1 LHLSPRGRL
10 SNGPGR
16 GGPIYRSVPA
26 RCMAGR
32 WPCSSSHKLVRRE
45 IAEARM
51 RTIREGVNRL
61 DLAGLS
67 CQPERSG
74 RDMEKLRGLTE
85 VQPRFDSVI
94 GGFVDGNAVMRAQ
107 RGDTLTGPAIAMAC
121 HQTVPVQDAGDEI
134 VIGNQHQLSNCGNHM
149 DGGAV
154 ALPTPPSGQA
164 YLAVN
169 AADPMDHQNNL
180 GRLRIDISDH
190 FMDNGADDTLLQP
203 CISRGG
209 GPDSLEVRSERGERC
224 RIGDGSDL

>member
-51 RTIREGVNRL
+51 RTIRQGVNRL

-107 RGDTLTGPAIAMAC
+107 VTRSRVQRLPWPVTKPFLFRMPAMRSSSA
-121 HQTVPVQDAGDEI
+121 
-134 VIGNQHQLSNCGNHM
+134 
-149 DGGAV
+149 
-154 ALPTPPSGQA
+154 
-164 YLAVN
+164 
-169 AADPMDHQNNL
+169 
-180 GRLRIDISDH
+180 IS
-190 FMDNGADDTLLQP
+190 
-203 CISRGG
+203 
-209 GPDSLEVRSERGERC
+209 
-224 RIGDGSDL
+224 

>member
-85 VQPRFDSVI
+85 VQCHGYSSSRNSVPWVFPSLVGHNPFVSQSLPRDPDYKFGVISSV
-94 GGFVDGNAVMRAQ
+94 
-107 RGDTLTGPAIAMAC
+107 
-121 HQTVPVQDAGDEI
+121 
-134 VIGNQHQLSNCGNHM
+134 
-149 DGGAV
+149 
-154 ALPTPPSGQA
+154 
-164 YLAVN
+164 
-169 AADPMDHQNNL
+169 
-180 GRLRIDISDH
+180 SD
-190 FMDNGADDTLLQP
+190 
-203 CISRGG
+203 
-209 GPDSLEVRSERGERC
+209 RS
-224 RIGDGSDL
+224 